1 MAQQY
6 DMNGAEARVFATH
19 DRLPGIVENAHAG
32 RVFKDRRAVA
42 VAKFARVRAERC
54 DLDVLRPCSAARSR
68 QRKRENSYA
77 KVFRIHGSCPVKRVQ
92 WFEIDL

>member
-42 VAKFARVRAERC
+42 VAQLARMRTERRNF
-54 DLDVLRPCSAARSR
+54 DVLRPCSGSGN
-68 QRKRENSYA
+68 RERNCKQAYGEM
-77 KVFRIHGSCPVKRVQ
+77 FHIHASS
-92 WFEIDL
+92 L